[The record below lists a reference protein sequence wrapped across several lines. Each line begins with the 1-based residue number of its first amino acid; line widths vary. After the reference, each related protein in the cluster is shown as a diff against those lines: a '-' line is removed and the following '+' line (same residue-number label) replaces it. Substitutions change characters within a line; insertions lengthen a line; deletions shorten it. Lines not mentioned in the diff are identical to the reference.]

1 MFTRPRL
8 SALSLAIAL
17 VSAAPPVLAVN
28 IFSWTGNAANN
39 NWSSAANWNSA
50 APLGALDT
58 QLLFD
63 SSSRPTSFND
73 FAGGLVLN
81 GLTIGP
87 NAGVLN
93 LSGQPLIFSGGSAF
107 LAMQANPLNTDHSR
121 IGNALRLDA
130 DLRVA
135 GSDSFASQLF
145 LTGAVSGAGALR
157 LDSGVAVLHGL
168 AGYAGN
174 ATAGSGA
181 SFGLVLVDSAP
192 AVGARLTVEA
202 GGELQLLRVSS
213 TAGTVVR
220 RPIALAGDL
229 TTSTLN
235 AGFFAESATVIGA
248 VTLTG
253 ASRIHAF
260 GAKTSAESSDLR
272 LTGTVDRAGHALTL
286 STGGAGNTVRLTQT
300 LVGDGDLLL
309 QANGGK
315 LIVAGVSGNG
325 EIRAVGQTGQ
335 VNITGVVAGTHDLHV
350 SGGKLVLERFDN
362 TFSGTITLSGTGT
375 LQSGNGAMGNVA
387 NTLRFENGGTLLG
400 AATARAIHTTG
411 GMGTFIIGGSG
422 GNISGNITGDGGM
435 AFDAVTLS
443 GQNSFAGGLLAIGF
457 VRFNDDS
464 NLGLAGGRILL
475 RDGGL
480 ELPAG
485 YTVARPI
492 EVLNAAASIKTALGQ
507 THLISSDISG
517 AGRLNLI
524 GGTFTLSGNNSHA
537 DGVALNQA
545 TLVLDRD
552 ARLGAAGGAF
562 NVVNGTL
569 RASADLTIAAGRSSS
584 FSAMIADS
592 NGFDMAFNQAINSNG
607 LTKTGAGRLLLN
619 SVNSNASDNDVRVL
633 QGSLQIG
640 IDNALGARAAV
651 RQVANAAVLDLAGH
665 TLGLTELQVDAG
677 GRVILGG
684 TGKLTIERGG
694 QVDGNIEGAGFVVL
708 AGHPD
713 PFFTPG
719 TFRLNNAN
727 SSFSGSWNV
736 QGGMTLDV
744 GHAQALGG
752 AGSRLLLDGG
762 TLATGDQLLAPLFIS
777 TAMPVQIGAGGAG
790 FRVFNTP
797 SLIIESQISGAGP
810 LRVMGGSAPGEASI
824 RDVRLAN
831 TANTFVGNLTIGDA
845 QTFGNSIVGIT
856 ADGSLGAAGNQ
867 VTLGDSHFDG
877 ESNRG
882 ARGGL
887 RAWGNINLA
896 ASRVLQLN
904 GVDGNSGSGGWIDT
918 NGFNVVVQGGI
929 TELASG
935 MELLKTGLGTLA
947 LNGQNS
953 YTGMTRVQE
962 GALGGHGSVAQV
974 EIGADAVLAPGE
986 SAGLLSI
993 TGNLTFNGGQ
1003 LQIEL
1008 GGLQRGSGFDALNV
1022 GGDVNLGD
1030 SLLTL
1035 DFIGGF
1041 ATQVQAGD
1049 SFELVQADGNL
1060 SGQFTNVASGARLL
1074 TVDGEGSFVVTYS
1087 DGHHLLLSAYEVTPV
1102 PEPESYALMLAGLG
1116 LISLVARRRS
1126 TSRL

>member
-17 VSAAPPVLAVN
+17 AIAAPPVLAVN
-28 IFSWTGNAANN
+28 LFSWTGNAANN
-39 NWSSAANWNSA
+39 NWNNAANWSSG
-50 APLGALDT
+50 APLGGLDT

-63 SSSRPTSFND
+63 SNNRPISFND
-73 FAGGLVLN
+73 FAAGLVLN
-81 GLTIGP
+81 GLSIGP
-87 NAGVLN
+87 NAGVLG
-93 LSGQPLIFSGGSAF
+93 LSGGPLIFSGSAAF
-107 LAMQANPLNTDHSR
+107 LAMQANPLNTGHST
-121 IGNALRLDA
+121 IANALRLDA

-135 GSDSFASQLF
+135 GSDSFVSQLF
-145 LTGAVSGAGALR
+145 LTGAVTGSGALR
-157 LDSGVAVLHGL
+157 VDSGVAVLHGL

-181 SFGLVLVDSAP
+181 SFGLVLVDTVP
-192 AVGARLTVEA
+192 AAGARLTVEA

-213 TAGTVVR
+213 TAGTVVKR
-220 RPIALAGDL
+220 SIFLAGDL

-235 AGFFAESATVIGA
+235 AGFAPGATVSGA
-248 VTLTG
+248 ITLTG
-253 ASRIHAF
+253 AGRIHAF
-260 GAKTSAESSDLR
+260 GAKTSAELSELS
-272 LTGTVDRAGHALTL
+272 LTGTVDRAGNALTL
-286 STGGAGNTVRLTQT
+286 STGGVGNTVRLTKT
-300 LVGDGDLLL
+300 LIGDGDLLL

-325 EIRAVGQTGQ
+325 EIRAVGASGQ
-335 VNITGVVAGTHDLHV
+335 VNITDVVSGAHDLHV

-362 TFSGTITLSGTGT
+362 TFVGLITVSGTGT
-375 LQSGNGAMGNVA
+375 LQAGNGAMGNAA
-387 NTLRFENGGTLLG
+387 NTLRFENGGTVLG

-411 GMGTFIIGGSG
+411 GMGSYLIGGSG
-422 GNISGNITGDGGM
+422 GTLSGNITGDGGM
-435 AFDAVTLS
+435 AFDSVTLS

-464 NLGLAGGRILL
+464 NLGVAGGRIQL

-492 EVLNAAASIKTALGQ
+492 EVLNAAASIKTASGQ

-537 DGVALNQA
+537 DGVALDKA
-545 TLVLDRD
+545 TLVFDSD
-552 ARLGAAGGAF
+552 ARLGAAGGVL

-569 RASADLTIAAGRSSS
+569 RASADLAIAAGRSSS
-584 FSAMIADS
+584 FSAMTADS
-592 NGFDMAFNQAINSNG
+592 NGFDMAFNQAVNSNG

-665 TLGLTELQVDAG
+665 TLGLTDLQVDVG
-677 GRVILGG
+677 GRVLLGS

-694 QVDGNIEGAGFVVL
+694 QVDGSIEGAGQVVL
-708 AGHPD
+708 TGHPN

-727 SSFSGSWNV
+727 NSFSGSWNV
-736 QGGMTLDV
+736 QGGMTLKV
-744 GHAQALGG
+744 GHTQALGG
-752 AGSRLLLDGG
+752 AGSRVLLDGG
-762 TLATGDQLLAPLFIS
+762 TLATGDQLIAPLVIS
-777 TAMPVQIGAGGAG
+777 AAIPVQIGANGAG
-790 FRVFNTP
+790 FRVFNSP

-810 LRVMGGSAPGEASI
+810 MRIMGGSSPGEASI

-845 QTFGNSIVGIT
+845 LVFGDSIVGIT
-856 ADGSLGAAGNQ
+856 ADGSLGAASNK
-867 VTLGDSHFDG
+867 VTLGDRQFDG
-877 ESNRG
+877 ESNRD

-887 RAWGNINLA
+887 RAWDNINLA

-904 GVDGNSGSGGWIDT
+904 GVDGGSGGGWIDT
-918 NGFNVVVQGGI
+918 NGFNVVVQGNI

-993 TGNLTFNGGQ
+993 TGGLTFNGGQ

-1022 GGDVNLGD
+1022 GGNVNLGD
-1030 SLLTL
+1030 SMLTL
-1035 DFIGGF
+1035 DFINGF
-1041 ATQVQAGD
+1041 AAQVQAGD
-1049 SFELVQADGNL
+1049 SFELMQVGGSL
-1060 SGQFTNVASGARLL
+1060 FGQFANVASGARLL
-1074 TVDGEGSFVVTYS
+1074 TLDGEGSFVVTYG
-1087 DGHHLLLSAYEVTPV
+1087 DGQHLLLSAYEVTAV

-1116 LISLVARRRS
+1116 LISLVARRRKA
-1126 TSRL
+1126 SRV